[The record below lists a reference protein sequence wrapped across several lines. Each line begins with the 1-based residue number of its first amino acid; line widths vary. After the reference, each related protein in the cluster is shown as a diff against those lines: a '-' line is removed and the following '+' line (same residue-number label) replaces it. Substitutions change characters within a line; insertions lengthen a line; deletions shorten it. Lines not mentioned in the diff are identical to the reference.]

1 LVSSLKKLS
10 QKEACSLMRFSLHAV
25 VLLLA
30 ANLVEATS
38 HAQQKTV
45 RGDRLFSANCAAC
58 HGSDGHGGERAPSI
72 ATLRSV
78 ISLSNADLEGIVG
91 KGISGVGMPAFG
103 YLGDPQ
109 VRAIVAYVRT
119 LQGKGPSMKISGD
132 PKSGRTLFYGKA
144 ACSKCHMVNGEGGFI
159 AADLSTY
166 GDSLSPAAVRRA
178 IVEPN
183 RDLEPESKVVEIYTS
198 DDRHITGLLRDEDN
212 FTIYLQT
219 EDGRYLTF
227 SKADLKSVRHTAH
240 SIMPGDY
247 EATLSSKELED
258 VVSFLIT
265 TASAPR
271 PSERGSTKRHRDDD

>member
-1 LVSSLKKLS
+1 
-10 QKEACSLMRFSLHAV
+10 MRFSIQAV

-30 ANLVEATS
+30 ANLLGAKLY
-38 HAQQKTV
+38 AQQKTV
-45 RGDRLFSANCAAC
+45 SGDRLFSANCAAC

-91 KGISGVGMPAFG
+91 KGIPGVGMPAFG
-103 YLGDPQ
+103 YLGDTQ
-109 VRAIVAYVRT
+109 VREVVAYVRT
-119 LQGKGPSMKISGD
+119 LQGKGPAMKVSGD
-132 PKSGRTLFYGKA
+132 PKNGRSLFYGKA
-144 ACSKCHMVNGEGGFI
+144 ACSKCHMINGEGGFI

-183 RDLEPESKVVEIYTS
+183 RDLEPESRVIEIDTA
-198 DDRHITGLLRDEDN
+198 DDRHVTGLLRGEDN
-212 FTIYLQT
+212 FTVYLQT

-227 SKADLKSVRHTAH
+227 SKADLRSVRHTAH
-240 SIMPGDY
+240 SIMPSDY

-265 TASAPR
+265 TASVPR
-271 PSERGSTKRHRDDD
+271 PIERGSTKRSHDGD

>member
-1 LVSSLKKLS
+1 MRSSLY
-10 QKEACSLMRFSLHAV
+10 AI

-30 ANLVEATS
+30 ASLFAATL

-45 RGDRLFSANCAAC
+45 SEDRLFSANCAAC

-91 KGISGVGMPAFG
+91 KGIPGVGMPAFG
-103 YLGDPQ
+103 YLGDAQ
-109 VRAIVAYVRT
+109 VRAIVAYLRT
-119 LQGKGPSMKISGD
+119 LQGKGPAMKVSGD
-132 PKSGRTLFYGKA
+132 PKNGRTLFYGKA
-144 ACSKCHMVNGEGGFI
+144 ECSKCHMINGEGGFI
-159 AADLSTY
+159 AADLSSY

-183 RDLEPESKVVEIYTS
+183 RDLEPESKVVEIYTA
-198 DDRHITGLLRDEDN
+198 DDQHIAGLLRDEDN
-212 FTIYLQT
+212 FTVYLQT

-227 SKADLKSVRHTAH
+227 AKANLRGVRHTGH

-247 EATLSSKELED
+247 EARLSSKELED
-258 VVSFLIT
+258 VVSFLIA
-265 TASAPR
+265 TASVPR
-271 PSERGSTKRHRDDD
+271 PIERGSTKRHRDDD